1 MSEREARLPDRE
13 VEGLLMGVICG
24 YTDIWIAGRT
34 DIWCSSKAH
43 PRCHV
48 ADGYH
53 QTDVQIPAWWLTTV
67 SPIFMTGS

>member
-24 YTDIWIAGRT
+24 YTDIWITGRT
-34 DIWCSSKAH
+34 DIWCSGKAH

-53 QTDVQIPAWWLTTV
+53 QTHVQIPAWWLTTV
-67 SPIFMTGS
+67 SPITMTGS